1 MEALPTQFKLPEA
14 EATEWNRQLLWQ
26 GMIDVALRLTITQ
39 FDPARLASS
48 DGLSRRAVLTGG
60 IQGDEGCVGSE
71 GRFQHRRLQWN

>member
-14 EATEWNRQLLWQ
+14 EATEWNRQLLWM
-26 GMIDVALRLTITQ
+26 GMIDVALRLTIT
-39 FDPARLASS
+39 SS
-48 DGLSRRAVLTGG
+48 IPRGLPRHDGLSRRAVLTGG